1 MKMALRQAGLNPGD
15 VSYINAHGTS
25 TPQGDVCET
34 QAIKTV
40 FGSHAKK
47 VAVSS
52 TKGATGHM
60 LGAAGAVEMTVCALA
75 IKHGVVPPTINLQV
89 PDPECDLDYVP
100 NTARE
105 LKVNVIINNSF
116 GFGGHN
122 ASIAARKF
130 TG

>member
-1 MKMALRQAGLNPGD
+1 MRMALRNAGLNPED
-15 VSYINAHGTS
+15 ISYINAHGTS
-25 TPQGDVCET
+25 TPQGDIAET

-40 FGSHAKK
+40 FGNHARK

-60 LGAAGAVEMTVCALA
+60 LGAAGAVEMIVCAKA
-75 IKHGVVPPTINLQV
+75 IQTDTVPPTINYEF

-100 NTARE
+100 NTARNI
-105 LKVNVIINNSF
+105 KVNAIVNNSF

-122 ASIAARKF
+122 ATLVAKKF
-130 TG
+130 VD